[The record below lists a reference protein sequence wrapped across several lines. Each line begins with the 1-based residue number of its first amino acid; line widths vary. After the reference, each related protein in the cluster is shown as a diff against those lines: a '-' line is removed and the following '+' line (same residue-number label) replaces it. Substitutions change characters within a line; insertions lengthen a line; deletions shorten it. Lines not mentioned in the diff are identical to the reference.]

1 MKKYILSILVILFTL
16 NTNQSFSQE
25 VEKDTIIPVSLQE
38 VVVSTPFKE
47 SLKNNVMRV
56 NKLSLNDINLS
67 NNPVLSFDKIPGL
80 SAITSG
86 PGILKPVIRVF
97 LETEW

>member
-47 SLKNNVMRV
+47 SLKNNVTRV
-56 NKLSLNDINLS
+56 DKLSLSNINLTNS
-67 NNPVLSFDKIPGL
+67 PVISFDKIRGV
-80 SAITSG
+80 SSYVNRTRSIKTCN
-86 PGILKPVIRVF
+86 KRFIRK
-97 LETEW
+97 

>member
-47 SLKNNVMRV
+47 SLKNNVTRV
-56 NKLSLNDINLS
+56 DKLSLSNINLTNS
-67 NNPVLSFDKIPGL
+67 PVISFDKIYL
-80 SAITSG
+80 FH
-86 PGILKPVIRVF
+86 KRQ
-97 LETEW
+97 